1 MLTAEVILRRLLPTR
16 WSSNLLKVASMKI
29 KKSVIS
35 SSDKNSRMLWRPKMK
50 MMRSLCS
57 KRAILKVMNKKTT
70 RQD

>member
-35 SSDKNSRMLWRPKMK
+35 SSDKNSRMLRRPK
-50 MMRSLCS
+50 MRSLCTR
-57 KRAILKVMNKKTT
+57 RAILKVMNKKTT
-70 RQD
+70 RRA